1 MFVRKCLPIH
11 LSMTI
16 VVVGLPVSLPGPRP
30 MSIER
35 GATGYSVSEDVPDR
49 RSIKK
54 RNILPI
60 QVLPG
65 LLMPLYC

>member
-1 MFVRKCLPIH
+1 
-11 LSMTI
+11 
-16 VVVGLPVSLPGPRP
+16 

-35 GATGYSVSEDVPDR
+35 GPTGYSVSEAVPDGR

-65 LLMPLYC
+65 LLTSLYC

>member
-1 MFVRKCLPIH
+1 
-11 LSMTI
+11 MTI

-35 GATGYSVSEDVPDR
+35 GPAGYSVSEAVPDG
-49 RSIKK
+49 RSKKK

-65 LLMPLYC
+65 LLTSLYC